1 MIIQT
6 ILFSIL
12 ILLVSS
18 LSLIKDKKPSNTQEQ
33 PLTKA
38 EKWSCIRQG
47 MERANILTMNDEINQ
62 RVLRATYFDNEDCIN
77 AVYQYYLTWRFGK

>member
-1 MIIQT
+1 MLIQT
-6 ILFSIL
+6 LIFAIL

-18 LSLIKDKKPSNTQEQ
+18 LSLIKDKKPKDTNEQ
-33 PLTKA
+33 PLSKA

-47 MERANILTMNDEINQ
+47 MERASILTMNDEINQ